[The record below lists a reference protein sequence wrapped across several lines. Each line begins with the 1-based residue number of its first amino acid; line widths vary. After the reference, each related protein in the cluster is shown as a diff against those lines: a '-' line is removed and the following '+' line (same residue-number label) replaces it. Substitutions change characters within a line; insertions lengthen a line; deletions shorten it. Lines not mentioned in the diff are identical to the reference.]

1 MIKISLIEHRNENRI
16 RIDSSLAPNIISK
29 IKLING
35 RKWSKTLRSWHIPY
49 TKAAYNELLKLVGK
63 ENISIS
69 SKKINNIKGQK
80 EVVKETFLLIKKQN
94 DNINNR
100 SPQFINKET
109 ENGYKRKVVINKSL
123 IVNELNSNIL
133 TAYVPYFMNNWI
145 EIIKKINGRRWNT
158 EEKHWELPYVED
170 TIQQLLQIN
179 SIHFN
184 FKIRTN
190 LPKSAI
196 EIHPN
201 KNRKST
207 SQKKAKPKLNVFQE
221 RAIMALEEA
230 LILERKSHVTIKCYR
245 THLIG
250 LWLFYPN
257 VLPSKITNV
266 QIKKYLL
273 HKIQQDKIKET
284 TQGQIL
290 NSLVAFY
297 KRVLKQDEKL
307 ENIMRPKKS
316 KDLPNVLSKEEVT
329 RFMKSIDNLKHKT
342 IMLLIYSAGLRRS
355 ELKKLRRK
363 DILFSRKCIFVKA
376 AKGKKDRY
384 VLLSD
389 KIIKYLKP
397 YLIEYQPKF
406 WLFEGN
412 NAGQYSES
420 SMQSIF
426 TKAKLNS
433 GVNPYV
439 TLHGLRHSFATHIVE
454 NNVPIHVVKE
464 LLGHSSIKT
473 TEIYLHISDKFRRE
487 LKSPLD
493 DLDL

>member
-1 MIKISLIEHRNENRI
+1 MIEISLIEHRNEKRI
-16 RIDSSLAPNIISK
+16 KINSTFNFAITSK
-29 IKLING
+29 IKSIKG
-35 RKWSKTLRSWHIPY
+35 RKWSRTLKCWHIPH
-49 TKAAYNELLKLVGK
+49 TKPVYNDLLRLFSK
-63 ENISIS
+63 ENILVI
-69 SKKINNIKGQK
+69 SKKRTASEIK
-80 EVVKETFLLIKKQN
+80 KETVKKIDTLSSNQK
-94 DNINNR
+94 DINYC
-100 SPQFINKET
+100 SPQFISKKA
-109 ENGYKRKVVINKSL
+109 ENGYRSKVVVSKSL
-123 IVNELNSNIL
+123 IVNELDLNTL

-145 EIIKKINGRRWNT
+145 EIIKKIDGRRWDS
-158 EEKHWELPYVED
+158 KRKCWELPYVED

-184 FKIRTN
+184 FEIRPN

-196 EIHPN
+196 EIHPT
-201 KNRKST
+201 KNLRSKG
-207 SQKKAKPKLNVFQE
+207 QKKIKAKLNIFQE

-257 VLPSKITNV
+257 ILPSQITNI
-266 QIKKYLL
+266 QLKKYIL
-273 HKIQQDKIKET
+273 HKIQRDKIKET

-307 ENIMRPKKS
+307 ENIIRPKKS

-342 IMLLIYSAGLRRS
+342 MMLLIYSTGLRRS
-355 ELKKLRRK
+355 ELKKLRKK

-397 YLIEYQPKF
+397 YLAEYQPKF

-412 NAGQYSES
+412 KAGQYSES
-420 SMQSIF
+420 SMQSVF

-439 TLHGLRHSFATHIVE
+439 TLHGLRHSFATHLVE

-464 LLGHSSIKT
+464 LLGHNSIKT
-473 TEIYLHISDKFRRE
+473 TEVYLHISDKFRRE